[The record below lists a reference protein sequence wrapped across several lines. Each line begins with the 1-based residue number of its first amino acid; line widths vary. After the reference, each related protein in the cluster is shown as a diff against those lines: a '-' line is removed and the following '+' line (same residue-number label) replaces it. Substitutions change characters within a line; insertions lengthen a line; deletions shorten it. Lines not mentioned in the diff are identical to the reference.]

1 MKNIDLINMIKFQ
14 EVVIEKTISYLIMYE
29 LGSWVSTANG
39 RPKPTKYG
47 QLPSIK
53 VNRLCNSQPILNH
66 LYSKA

>member
-1 MKNIDLINMIKFQ
+1 MIFKKIN
-14 EVVIEKTISYLIMYE
+14 YLITYE

-47 QLPSIK
+47 QLLSIK
-53 VNRLCNSQPILNH
+53 LNRLCSSQPILNH

>member
-1 MKNIDLINMIKFQ
+1 MIFKEIN
-14 EVVIEKTISYLIMYE
+14 YLITYE

-47 QLPSIK
+47 QLLSIK
-53 VNRLCNSQPILNH
+53 LNRLCSSQPILNH